1 VLQGGEVR
9 STLHEEVFFTLLS
22 ISVGSLNADNCD
34 DHAAVHAGTC
44 SAEDMGQNSTL
55 QKRKRLSSGLVAPE
69 AIVTVDTSRIPMG
82 ILVTVPHSL
91 NSTQGYN
98 DGAAAVCPEMSSCL
112 EIAQM
117 AMSSHRE
124 TDKSSCL
131 KSDGDK
137 SRRSALEAHLVEQ
150 KEALRMQEKLVSDQ
164 VIQLVEKSNAR
175 LQGQLQALFA
185 QMHMQVQVKD
195 PYLPFLVFLIMNRA
209 MVLQGVACNST
220 EI

>member
-1 VLQGGEVR
+1 
-9 STLHEEVFFTLLS
+9 LHEEVFFTLLS
-22 ISVGSLNADNCD
+22 ISGGSLNADNCD

-44 SAEDMGQNSTL
+44 SAEDKGQNSTL

-98 DGAAAVCPEMSSCL
+98 DGAPAVGPEMSSCL

-131 KSDGDK
+131 KSDGDQ